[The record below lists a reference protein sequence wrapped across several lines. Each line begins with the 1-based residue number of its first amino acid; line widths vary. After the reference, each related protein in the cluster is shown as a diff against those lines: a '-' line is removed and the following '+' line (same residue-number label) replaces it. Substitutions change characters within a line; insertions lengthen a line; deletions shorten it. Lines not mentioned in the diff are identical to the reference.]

1 MTDKHCFLDLW
12 QYTPT
17 SPPSGLYWCHWTLS
31 LQAWCIA
38 EWTTVT
44 LCFQPAT
51 FNAAVGSQYIRTTC
65 RWIVTT
71 WSCYCSVMRPSLS
84 ARHSARQVQTAH
96 AGPSLPIRRCAIL
109 PGRPQQAICYLLHAS
124 RAQVCRLKDCCG
136 SPYAVISWRSF
147 LHCNWPARI
156 EQATDIP
163 PLNRTCRPLQT
174 SVEIIC
180 EHMSP

>member
-1 MTDKHCFLDLW
+1 MLPTAAQFGLDQWTNMTDKHCFLDLW

-84 ARHSARQVQTAH
+84 ARHSARGVQTAH
-96 AGPSLPIRRCAIL
+96 AAHTEMRHPTWSTSASHLLPLACEPGSGLPTQRLLRFPVRCH
-109 PGRPQQAICYLLHAS
+109 LL
-124 RAQVCRLKDCCG
+124 
-136 SPYAVISWRSF
+136 
-147 LHCNWPARI
+147 
-156 EQATDIP
+156 
-163 PLNRTCRPLQT
+163 
-174 SVEIIC
+174 EIVLAL
-180 EHMSP
+180 